1 MKIEMKKTVI
11 KNNTIY
17 SGFAMLEI
25 MLSFFL
31 ITVGIIASLALI
43 GGGIKQSAE
52 AKNQSIAN
60 GLAQEGVELVRNIRD
75 NNWAS
80 GVASFA
86 KITPNSNVCRVD
98 KDYAYPADM
107 LCNNSSLKVLKIDA
121 NGVYQ
126 HSAGTD
132 TKFKRK
138 IITSTG
144 APLIITSLVWW
155 GSVDFSAAT
164 DTANCTAMNSC
175 VYASVSLSRWGSS
188 VD

>member
-1 MKIEMKKTVI
+1 MKIEMKKIVI
-11 KNNTIY
+11 KNNMIY
-17 SGFAMLEI
+17 NGFAMLEV

-80 GVASFA
+80 GFVSFA
-86 KITPNSNVCRVD
+86 KITSNSNVCRID

-107 LCNNSSLKVLKIDA
+107 LCDNSSKILKIDA

-144 APLIITSLVWW
+144 VPLIITSLVWW
-155 GSVDFSAAT
+155 GNIDFSAAT
-164 DTANCTAMNSC
+164 DTANCTVMNSC
-175 VYASVSLSRWGSS
+175 VYAGVSLSRWGSS
-188 VD
+188 ID